1 MTRALVVIAAI
12 VLAGCVTPP
21 QTSDEVRQGVKAGA
35 TFTKIERQEFNRPFK
50 TVFTDVKANTDKCL
64 NVIITTSTP
73 GAYGPVVDYIP
84 FHASSRTM
92 NAKAA
97 ETVFQ
102 QSKRATGKMP
112 EGGYFIMVMD
122 TEEIVP
128 GKTSVT
134 IYGPS
139 VGYDGVY
146 KSVIAWA
153 KGEKAACPKL
163 P

>member
-1 MTRALVVIAAI
+1 MN
-12 VLAGCVTPP
+12 P
-21 QTSDEVRQGVKAGA
+21 KAG
-35 TFTKIERQEFNRPFK
+35 
-50 TVFTDVKANTDKCL
+50 
-64 NVIITTSTP
+64 
-73 GAYGPVVDYIP
+73 
-84 FHASSRTM
+84 
-92 NAKAA
+92 

-122 TEEIVP
+122 TEEIAP

-139 VGYDGVY
+139 MAYDGVY
-146 KSVIAWA
+146 KSVMAWA
-153 KGEKAACPKL
+153 RGEEAPCPKL